1 MAQAKSGDEV
11 AVHYKGK
18 LDDGHV
24 FDQSDPNSPLKFK
37 LGGNQ
42 VIPGFEKAVE
52 GMNVGDTKTVT
63 IAANDAYGG
72 RRDDLVLEVPRNRV
86 PAEVD
91 PQVGQRYEMEKESGE
106 KFRVIVTKVTD
117 DSVTLDAN
125 HPLAG
130 RDLTFDIE
138 LVSIAD

>member
-11 AVHYKGK
+11 SVHYKGK

-24 FDQSDPNSPLKFK
+24 FDQSDPEKPLQFK
-37 LGGNQ
+37 LGGKQ

-52 GMNVGDTKTVT
+52 GMAVGDSKTIT
-63 IAANDAYGG
+63 IAAGEAYGDH
-72 RRDDLVLEVPRNRV
+72 RPDLVLEVDRDRV

-117 DSVTLDAN
+117 KSVTLDAN

-130 RDLTFDIE
+130 KDLTFDIE
-138 LVSIAD
+138 LVGITE

>member
-1 MAQAKSGDEV
+1 MSQAKSGDEV
-11 AVHYKGK
+11 SVQYKGK
-18 LDDGHV
+18 LDDDHI
-24 FDQSDPNSPLKFK
+24 FDQSDPEQPLKFK
-37 LGGNQ
+37 IGGNQ

-52 GMNVGDTKTVT
+52 GMAIGESKSVT
-63 IAANDAYGG
+63 IPAGEAYGD
-72 RRDDLVLEVPRNRV
+72 RRDDLVLEVDRSRV

-106 KFRVIVTKVTD
+106 KFRVIVTGVTD
-117 DSVTLDAN
+117 EKVILDAN

-138 LVSIAD
+138 LVGIHE

>member
-18 LDDGHV
+18 FDDGQI
-24 FDQSDPNSPLKFK
+24 FDQSDPNNPLKFK
-37 LGGNQ
+37 LGGQQ
-42 VIPGFEKAVE
+42 VIPGFEKAIE
-52 GMNVGDTKTVT
+52 GMNIGDTKTVT
-63 IAANDAYGG
+63 IVANEAYGG
-72 RRDDLVLEVPRNRV
+72 RRDDLVLVVPRDRV
-86 PAEVD
+86 PPEVD

-117 DSVTLDAN
+117 ESVTLDAN

-130 RDLTFDIE
+130 KDLTFEIE
-138 LVSIAD
+138 LVGIGE